1 MKLEIQRFLEDKEK
15 SLAIEELA
23 DALYSPERT
32 TALFLEHLHTK
43 GIVGN
48 PLAMEEKEWG
58 EEQKPPPPIVTEV
71 GDLKRHRK
79 NELVT
84 PNHAVYWYHNS
95 EEI

>member
-1 MKLEIQRFLEDKEK
+1 MRKPSRIMIIRELQEEIWRMVEAQIDSHGFVTDSDRKTMKLEIQRFLEDKEK

-48 PLAMEEKEWG
+48 PLAMEEKE
-58 EEQKPPPPIVTEV
+58 
-71 GDLKRHRK
+71 
-79 NELVT
+79 
-84 PNHAVYWYHNS
+84 
-95 EEI
+95 